1 MGTSNLMLR
10 AEVVLDSS
18 LDGEQFDKVQPQP
31 LFKDLPE
38 PEPFPMD
45 ALCKFSGAATA
56 IQRVIKA
63 PDAIC
68 GQSILAGLALV
79 AQAHADISIDGRRRP
94 ISCFF
99 ATVGETGER
108 KSAVDDVATWPHSK
122 YERNLESEHLID
134 HREWEMEHRAW
145 KQMRDDDLKKK
156 KGKHE
161 KMDFLRDLGDELQEP
176 PCPAIL
182 MEEPTYEG
190 MVKILQNGHPSI
202 GLFTDEGGRF
212 VGGHA
217 MNSENALKTAAGM
230 SSLWDRGEAKRTRS
244 GDGHTSIYGKR
255 VSIHLMLQGVVAD
268 LLMSNDIFRE
278 QGWLSRILIS
288 WPQSTVGA
296 RPYVED
302 DIFTDPAVKIYH
314 AACLSL
320 LEQTPLNP
328 ERRLDPLMLTLSPKA
343 KQVWIRFHDYC
354 DAEAAS
360 GGELEAAR
368 GLANKAAEHA
378 ARLAGVLTVTRGGT
392 EISIE
397 DIEAG
402 ITLAN
407 YYLGEAV
414 RIADAGQVK
423 QPLKDAEQLLNWI
436 HTKGFK
442 QVHPSLVYQNGPSRR
457 IRNKTAALKV
467 IHTLQDHGWLIPMQ
481 AGEMEGSGRRQA
493 WRVNNV

>member
-1 MGTSNLMLR
+1 MSSQLIA
-10 AEVVLDSS
+10 AEQIRS
-18 LDGEQFDKVQPQP
+18 ERIEPQP
-31 LFKDLPE
+31 LYKDLP
-38 PEPFPMD
+38 PAEPFPMD
-45 ALCKFSGAATA
+45 ALCKFSGAALA

-108 KSAVDDVATWPHSK
+108 KSAVDDVAKWPHSK
-122 YERNLESEHLID
+122 YERDLEAVFID
-134 HREWEMEHRAW
+134 EHREWEMEHLAW
-145 KQMRDDDLKKK
+145 KQTRDDGMKKV

-161 KMDFLRDLGDELQEP
+161 KLDYLRELGDEPQAP
-176 PCPAIL
+176 PFPALL

-190 MVKILQNGHPSI
+190 MIKSLQNGHPSI

-244 GDGHTSIYGKR
+244 GDGHSNIYGKR
-255 VSIHLMLQGVVAD
+255 VSIHLMIQGVVAD
-268 LLMSNDIFRE
+268 LLMGNDIFRE
-278 QGWLSRILIS
+278 QGWLSRMLIS
-288 WPQSTVGA
+288 WPESTVGA

-302 DIFTDPAVKIYH
+302 DIFMDSAVKTYH
-314 AACLSL
+314 SACLSL
-320 LEQTPLNP
+320 LEQTPLTP
-328 ERRLDPLMLTLSPKA
+328 ERNLDPPILKLSSIA

-354 DAEAAS
+354 DKEAAQ

-368 GLANKAAEHA
+368 GLANKAPEHA
-378 ARLAGVLTVTRGGT
+378 ARLAGVLSVMRGGT

-407 YYLGEAV
+407 YYLSEAV
-414 RIADAGQVK
+414 RMADAGQIK
-423 QPLKDAEQLLNWI
+423 QPLKDAEQLLQWI
-436 HTKGFK
+436 LTKGFG
-442 QVHPSLVYQNGPSRR
+442 QVYPSLVYQNGPSRR
-457 IRNKTAALKV
+457 FRTKEAALKV
-467 IHTLQDHGWLIPMQ
+467 IRTLQDHGWLIPMQ

-493 WRVNNV
+493 WRVNRV

>member
-1 MGTSNLMLR
+1 MSSQLIA
-10 AEVVLDSS
+10 AEQIRS
-18 LDGEQFDKVQPQP
+18 ERIEPQP
-31 LFKDLPE
+31 LYKDLP
-38 PEPFPMD
+38 PAEPFPMD
-45 ALCKFSGAATA
+45 ALCKFSGAALA

-108 KSAVDDVATWPHSK
+108 KSAVDDVAKWPHSK
-122 YERNLESEHLID
+122 YERDLEAAYVDE

-145 KQMRDDDLKKK
+145 KQTRDDELKKK
-156 KGKHE
+156 KGKYE
-161 KMDFLRDLGDELQEP
+161 KLAFLQELGEEPQEP
-176 PCPAIL
+176 PCPAVL
-182 MEEPTYEG
+182 LEEPTYEG
-190 MVKILQNGHPSI
+190 LVKVLQNGHPSV

-244 GDGHTSIYGKR
+244 GDGHSSIYGKR
-255 VSIHLMLQGVVAD
+255 ISIHLMLQGVVAD
-268 LLMSNDIFRE
+268 ILMSNDIFRE
-278 QGWLSRILIS
+278 QGWLSRMLIS
-288 WPQSTVGA
+288 WPDSTVGE
-296 RPYVED
+296 RSYVED
-302 DIFTDPAVKIYH
+302 DIFADPEVKAYH
-314 AACLSL
+314 AACLKL
-320 LEQTPLNP
+320 LEQTPLTPDRN
-328 ERRLDPLMLTLSPKA
+328 LDPPVLTLSQIA

-354 DAEAAS
+354 DKEAVR

-368 GLANKAAEHA
+368 GLANKAPEHA
-378 ARLAGVLTVTRGGT
+378 ARLAGVLTVMRGGQ
-392 EISIE
+392 EITTE

-414 RIADAGQVK
+414 RIADAGQIK
-423 QPLKDAEQLLNWI
+423 QPLKDAEQLLQWI
-436 HTKGFK
+436 HTRGFG
-442 QVHPSLVYQNGPSRR
+442 QVYPSLVYQKGPSRR
-457 IRNKTAALKV
+457 LRTKESALKA
-467 IHTLQDHGWLIPMQ
+467 IRTLQDHGWLIPME
-481 AGEMEGSGRRQA
+481 AGEMEGTGRRQV
-493 WRVNNV
+493 WRVNHV